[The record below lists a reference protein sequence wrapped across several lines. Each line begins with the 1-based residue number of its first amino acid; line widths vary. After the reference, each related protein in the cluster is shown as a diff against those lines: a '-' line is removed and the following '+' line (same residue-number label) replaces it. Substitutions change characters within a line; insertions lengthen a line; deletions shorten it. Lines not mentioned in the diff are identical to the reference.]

1 MVRDRFTIRDAA
13 IDDSTDIDQIAA
25 IYAHH
30 VRHGTASFELEP
42 PSLAALA
49 SRFTKCYEAGLPV
62 LVIIGPEK
70 HILGFAYLS
79 AFHHRA
85 AFNHTVE
92 DSIYIDSNL
101 TGQGLGKMLL
111 TALIDRA
118 RDAGKRQIMAVIG
131 DSDNQASIG
140 LHRAMG
146 FVSIGIARE
155 VGFKFGRFLD
165 VVYMQ
170 RDLG

>member
-1 MVRDRFTIRDAA
+1 MARDLFIIRDAA
-13 IDDSTDIDQIAA
+13 VADLSDIAQMAE

-42 PSLAALA
+42 PSPAALA
-49 SRFTKCYEAGLPV
+49 DRLYKCCEAGLPV
-62 LVIIGPEK
+62 LVIISPKKNIAGY
-70 HILGFAYLS
+70 AYLS

-92 DSIYIDSNL
+92 DSIYIDPNL

-111 TALIDRA
+111 TALIERA

-146 FVSIGIARE
+146 FVPIGIARAI
-155 VGFKFGRFLD
+155 GFKFGRFLD

-170 RDLG
+170 RDLR

>member
-1 MVRDRFTIRDAA
+1 MRDLFTIRDAS
-13 IDDSTDIDQIAA
+13 IGDSSDITQMAA
-25 IYAHH
+25 IYSHH

-49 SRFTKCYEAGLPV
+49 GRFTKCCEVGLPV
-62 LVIIGPEK
+62 LVIIGPK
-70 HILGFAYLS
+70 NHIVGFAYLS

-92 DSIYIDSNL
+92 DSIYIHPNW
-101 TGQGLGKMLL
+101 TGQGLGKILL
-111 TALIDRA
+111 TALIERA
-118 RDAGKRQIMAVIG
+118 RGTGKRQIMAVIG

-146 FVSIGIARE
+146 FVPIGIARDI
-155 VGFKFGRFLD
+155 GFKFGRFLD

-170 RDLG
+170 RDLR